1 MVFHIGC
8 LDIIE
13 HTFYILNMANET
25 IDKTVD
31 VICQHKKD
39 GTMIPLKIRL
49 TDEDG
54 ETQDYRIKS
63 YRPVTRIGTFE
74 LSNMAAGTVFEI
86 RIVCFDKE
94 RVLTIMYHD
103 HDRTWRIHER

>member
-1 MVFHIGC
+1 M
-8 LDIIE
+8 
-13 HTFYILNMANET
+13 FYIWHMGSDT

-54 ETQDYRIKS
+54 ETQDYRVKS
-63 YRPVTRIGTFE
+63 YRPVTHIGTFE
-74 LSNMAAGTVFEI
+74 LSNMAAGTVFEV
-86 RIVCFDKE
+86 RIVCFDRE
-94 RVLTIMYHD
+94 RVLTKNVQTTTKLHSFHMLA
-103 HDRTWRIHER
+103 R